1 MLNWIKGMFGWSV
14 IDEVEERPVTEV
26 KAKAPAKAPAKA
38 KAKAKAKAPAKAKA
52 KAPAKAKAKAK
63 APAKTGGKKKG
74 ELSMTPTAIKQ
85 REARA
90 KAKAVTQ

>member
-26 KAKAPAKAPAKA
+26 KAKAPAKAPAKE
-38 KAKAKAKAPAKAKA
+38 KA

>member
-26 KAKAPAKAPAKA
+26 KEKAPAKAPAKA
-38 KAKAKAKAPAKAKA
+38 KAKAKAP
-52 KAPAKAKAKAK
+52 AKAKAK

>member
-38 KAKAKAKAPAKAKA
+38 KAKAPAK
-52 KAPAKAKAKAK
+52 AKAKAKAK

>member
-38 KAKAKAKAPAKAKA
+38 KAKAPD
-52 KAPAKAKAKAK
+52 KAKAKAK

>member
-26 KAKAPAKAPAKA
+26 KAKAP
-38 KAKAKAKAPAKAKA
+38 AKAPAKAKA

>member
-14 IDEVEERPVTEV
+14 IDEVEERPLTEV
-26 KAKAPAKAPAKA
+26 KAKAPAKAPAK
-38 KAKAKAKAPAKAKA
+38 
-52 KAPAKAKAKAK
+52 AKAKAKAK

>member
-26 KAKAPAKAPAKA
+26 KAKAP
-38 KAKAKAKAPAKAKA
+38 A

>member
-38 KAKAKAKAPAKAKA
+38 KAKAKAQ
-52 KAPAKAKAKAK
+52 AKAKAK

>member
-14 IDEVEERPVTEV
+14 IDEVEERPLTEV
-26 KAKAPAKAPAKA
+26 KAKAP
-38 KAKAKAKAPAKAKA
+38 A

>member
-14 IDEVEERPVTEV
+14 IDEVEERPLTEV
-26 KAKAPAKAPAKA
+26 KAKAPAKAPAK
-38 KAKAKAKAPAKAKA
+38 AKAKA

>member
-38 KAKAKAKAPAKAKA
+38 KAKAKAP
-52 KAPAKAKAKAK
+52 AKAKAK

>member
-38 KAKAKAKAPAKAKA
+38 KAKAKAPAK
-52 KAPAKAKAKAK
+52 AKAKAKAK

>member
-38 KAKAKAKAPAKAKA
+38 KAKAKAR
-52 KAPAKAKAKAK
+52 AKAKAK

>member
-38 KAKAKAKAPAKAKA
+38 KAKAPAKAKAKA

>member
-26 KAKAPAKAPAKA
+26 KAKAPAK
-38 KAKAKAKAPAKAKA
+38 AKAKA

>member
-1 MLNWIKGMFGWSV
+1 MFGWSV
-14 IDEVEERPVTEV
+14 IDEVEERPLTEV
-26 KAKAPAKAPAKA
+26 KAKAPAKAPAK
-38 KAKAKAKAPAKAKA
+38 AKAKA

>member
-26 KAKAPAKAPAKA
+26 
-38 KAKAKAKAPAKAKA
+38 
-52 KAPAKAKAKAK
+52 KAK

>member
-38 KAKAKAKAPAKAKA
+38 KAKAKAP
-52 KAPAKAKAKAK
+52 AKAKAK
-63 APAKTGGKKKG
+63 APAKTGGKKK
-74 ELSMTPTAIKQ
+74 AN
-85 REARA
+85 
-90 KAKAVTQ
+90 

>member
-26 KAKAPAKAPAKA
+26 KAKAP
-38 KAKAKAKAPAKAKA
+38 
-52 KAPAKAKAKAK
+52 AKAKAK

>member
-14 IDEVEERPVTEV
+14 IDEVEERPLTEV
-26 KAKAPAKAPAKA
+26 KAKAP
-38 KAKAKAKAPAKAKA
+38 AKAPAKAKA

>member
-14 IDEVEERPVTEV
+14 IDEVEERPVTQV
-26 KAKAPAKAPAKA
+26 KAKAP
-38 KAKAKAKAPAKAKA
+38 AKAPAKAKA

>member
-14 IDEVEERPVTEV
+14 IDEVEERPLTEV

-38 KAKAKAKAPAKAKA
+38 KAKAPAK
-52 KAPAKAKAKAK
+52 AKAKAKAK

>member
-52 KAPAKAKAKAK
+52 KAPAK
-63 APAKTGGKKKG
+63 TGGKKKG

>member
-26 KAKAPAKAPAKA
+26 KAKAPAKAPAK
-38 KAKAKAKAPAKAKA
+38 AKAKA

>member
-14 IDEVEERPVTEV
+14 IDEVEERPLTEV

-38 KAKAKAKAPAKAKA
+38 KAR
-52 KAPAKAKAKAK
+52 APAKAKAKAK

>member
-26 KAKAPAKAPAKA
+26 KAKAP
-38 KAKAKAKAPAKAKA
+38 AKAPAKAKA

-90 KAKAVTQ
+90 KAIAVTP

>member
-26 KAKAPAKAPAKA
+26 KEKAPAKAPAK
-38 KAKAKAKAPAKAKA
+38 AKAKA

>member
-14 IDEVEERPVTEV
+14 IDEVEERPLTEV

-38 KAKAKAKAPAKAKA
+38 KAKAKAP
-52 KAPAKAKAKAK
+52 AKAKAK

>member
-38 KAKAKAKAPAKAKA
+38 KAKA
-52 KAPAKAKAKAK
+52 
-63 APAKTGGKKKG
+63 PAKTGGKKKG

>member
-38 KAKAKAKAPAKAKA
+38 KAKAKAT
-52 KAPAKAKAKAK
+52 AKAKAK